1 MAWEPWAGRDAATV
15 GDDSLCPMVQ
25 AGAEVAT
32 GDAGSIDGYR
42 LVRPLGQDG
51 STFLAVDGS
60 LDRAVVLT
68 FLPENAE
75 ARRAR
80 IAVAG
85 AFARASHPSLGPVH
99 YVREGGARPYV
110 VAAYM
115 HGEHL
120 DALAKPLPDARVL
133 DIGRGL
139 AGALAGLHAAGAAH
153 GDVRAGRVI
162 LSDEGLPRLVGL
174 DRARIANGTAS
185 AGAQRVDVGALL
197 DLLGSIADRS
207 LREQISSLSG
217 TEEGVVTAEELR
229 RALET
234 LGRPTLARESLSEN
248 PYRGLRAFEREH
260 AAVFFGREREVAELV
275 ERLRGQPWLLIA
287 GRSGAG
293 KSSLARAGVA
303 PAVAAGE
310 LGERTA
316 WDVATMVPGTKP
328 LDALAR
334 VIAPFVERD
343 RDELRGALRE
353 DRALAGRLARARTD
367 RGLLLVVDQLEET
380 MTLAPPDERAAFCD
394 ALERFGAL
402 APGVRVLFTLRGDF
416 LDRLVELGSFGQDL
430 VRSAYIVPPM
440 DRRGLRE
447 AIVSPAKMR
456 GIDFETPQMI
466 DALVDEVRR
475 RDEALP
481 LLSFALGEL
490 WGARDDSRRII
501 PEEALQRIGGAVA
514 ALARHGDTVLAT
526 LREEERGEARRIL
539 LALVTAADGLGVAPT
554 GGTRTRR
561 TAEDLVGPQAAP
573 AAPAR
578 AALEALVRGRLV
590 VAGETYEIA
599 HESLARAWPRLRAW
613 LDEASEARAV
623 ASRLAGAAR
632 EWARLGRGNE
642 GLGTERLLRELTIP
656 GALDN
661 ASKEAIEFV
670 EASRAALRRAR
681 IQARALAFAVPALV
695 VLLGGTGWV
704 VSTARHRAAVARAVA
719 DARVLDAKAEESARA
734 ATKVRDE
741 ALALFEKDDLGP
753 AEDTWK
759 RMRALEEDVDR
770 ERRDVGAALDHA
782 LALEPGDRS
791 ARSLYADVTL
801 ARLLAAERAHDR
813 SLVQELR
820 ARLDVYDD
828 GSRAAQLRAPAHV
841 RVETEPP
848 GATLTLA
855 RYRED
860 AARNLIE
867 SDRAPL
873 TAGDRR
879 ELEPGSYLIVAEAPG
894 RYTTRSPFV
903 VRRGEESR
911 LRIVLPRAADVP
923 EGMIFVPGGRTIYG
937 SSDDDASRLDSLNHE
952 PAHDVEVGA
961 FLVARTEVTNR
972 EYVAY
977 LGALPE
983 PERKARMPI
992 GLALA
997 KDGRVVW
1004 RRRERILAPGEP
1016 YCSPAQPCVDW
1027 SLLPVDGT
1035 SREDGDGFA
1044 AWLSRSGRVPGA
1056 RMCTDREW
1064 ERAARGADDREYPNG
1079 NGDLGPTDACT
1090 LSAYR
1095 GDSLHSGPCAV
1106 GTHPAVRSLFGVDD
1120 MIGSERE
1127 WTSGPL
1133 DIATPGQAGQRDG
1146 SWTDEVV
1153 LLTISIRSTGDP
1165 QERLKGSGL
1174 RVCADADADAK

>member
-115 HGEHL
+115 HGERL

-316 WDVATMVPGTKP
+316 WDVATMVPGAKP

-334 VIAPFVERD
+334 ADRAVRGARPRRAAWSAPGGSRARRPLWREPDRPRAPARRRPARRSDDPGPRDERD
-343 RDELRGALRE
+343 
-353 DRALAGRLARARTD
+353 
-367 RGLLLVVDQLEET
+367 
-380 MTLAPPDERAAFCD
+380 AFCD

-430 VRSAYIVPPM
+430 IRSAYIVPPM

-456 GIDFETPQMI
+456 GIDFETPAMV

-475 RDEALP
+475 HDEALP

-490 WGARDDSRRII
+490 WGA
-501 PEEALQRIGGAVA
+501 GM
-514 ALARHGDTVLAT
+514 
-526 LREEERGEARRIL
+526 
-539 LALVTAADGLGVAPT
+539 
-554 GGTRTRR
+554 
-561 TAEDLVGPQAAP
+561 
-573 AAPAR
+573 
-578 AALEALVRGRLV
+578 
-590 VAGETYEIA
+590 
-599 HESLARAWPRLRAW
+599 LRA
-613 LDEASEARAV
+613 
-623 ASRLAGAAR
+623 G
-632 EWARLGRGNE
+632 
-642 GLGTERLLRELTIP
+642 
-656 GALDN
+656 
-661 ASKEAIEFV
+661 
-670 EASRAALRRAR
+670 
-681 IQARALAFAVPALV
+681 
-695 VLLGGTGWV
+695 
-704 VSTARHRAAVARAVA
+704 
-719 DARVLDAKAEESARA
+719 
-734 ATKVRDE
+734 
-741 ALALFEKDDLGP
+741 
-753 AEDTWK
+753 
-759 RMRALEEDVDR
+759 
-770 ERRDVGAALDHA
+770 
-782 LALEPGDRS
+782 
-791 ARSLYADVTL
+791 
-801 ARLLAAERAHDR
+801 
-813 SLVQELR
+813 
-820 ARLDVYDD
+820 
-828 GSRAAQLRAPAHV
+828 
-841 RVETEPP
+841 
-848 GATLTLA
+848 
-855 RYRED
+855 
-860 AARNLIE
+860 
-867 SDRAPL
+867 
-873 TAGDRR
+873 
-879 ELEPGSYLIVAEAPG
+879 
-894 RYTTRSPFV
+894 
-903 VRRGEESR
+903 
-911 LRIVLPRAADVP
+911 
-923 EGMIFVPGGRTIYG
+923 
-937 SSDDDASRLDSLNHE
+937 
-952 PAHDVEVGA
+952 
-961 FLVARTEVTNR
+961 
-972 EYVAY
+972 
-977 LGALPE
+977 
-983 PERKARMPI
+983 
-992 GLALA
+992 
-997 KDGRVVW
+997 
-1004 RRRERILAPGEP
+1004 
-1016 YCSPAQPCVDW
+1016 
-1027 SLLPVDGT
+1027 
-1035 SREDGDGFA
+1035 
-1044 AWLSRSGRVPGA
+1044 
-1056 RMCTDREW
+1056 
-1064 ERAARGADDREYPNG
+1064 
-1079 NGDLGPTDACT
+1079 
-1090 LSAYR
+1090 
-1095 GDSLHSGPCAV
+1095 
-1106 GTHPAVRSLFGVDD
+1106 
-1120 MIGSERE
+1120 
-1127 WTSGPL
+1127 
-1133 DIATPGQAGQRDG
+1133 
-1146 SWTDEVV
+1146 
-1153 LLTISIRSTGDP
+1153 
-1165 QERLKGSGL
+1165 
-1174 RVCADADADAK
+1174 